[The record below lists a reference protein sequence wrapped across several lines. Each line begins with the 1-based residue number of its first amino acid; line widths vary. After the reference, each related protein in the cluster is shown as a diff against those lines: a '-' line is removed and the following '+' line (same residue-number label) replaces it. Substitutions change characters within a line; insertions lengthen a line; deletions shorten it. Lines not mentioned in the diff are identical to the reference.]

1 MAINMSELR
10 DKLQQFR
17 FKELFNDLGWD
28 RLSGRPLALEV
39 HGVTFYLTPV
49 AEKRGFQVFE
59 CISAEIPDHAT
70 RMKLER
76 ELARQAYEHLV
87 VFSDQGRTQQ
97 VWQWTRREPGK
108 QFALRTTRYA
118 KGTSG
123 DVLLQKLTALAV
135 SIAEEEAGLGL
146 TDVVHR
152 AKKAFDVE
160 KVTKRFYEQFQRE
173 HQSFFARVSG
183 LPEEARRWYT
193 SLMLNRLMFVYF
205 VQKKGFLD
213 GNPNYLR
220 DRLHK
225 VQALR
230 GKGKFHSFYRDF
242 LLALFHDG
250 LGSQQRPADPE
261 LRALLGT
268 IPYLNGGLFEIHPLE
283 AEHAQIQIPDEAFE
297 QVFAFFEQYQWH
309 LDDRPLREGNE
320 INPDVLGYIFEKYIN
335 QKQMGAYYTK
345 EDITEYIAKNTILP
359 HVLETTRQG
368 CRVAFEGQGSLWKL
382 LPQDPDRY
390 IYEAVR
396 RGADYPEEQ
405 LPEFVQ
411 KGMHDP
417 EARMF
422 DKRYNLG
429 QADLND
435 AEGNPLTLPTETW
448 REYITRRQRYHSL
461 KAKLSAGQ
469 VQNVA
474 DLITLNLNLRQFAQD
489 VLDSAEGADLVRAY
503 WKALTEIKILDPT
516 CGSGAFLFAALNILQ
531 PLYDSA
537 LDKMEALV
545 SEADAA
551 GSTQKYPDFRR
562 TLAEVSK
569 HPSERYYVLKS
580 IVVNNL
586 YGVDIMEEATEI
598 AKLRLFLKLMSQIEH
613 PGQLEPL
620 PDIDFNIRAGNAL
633 VGFATLKE
641 ISDSFSGRLDYGDFE
656 REITEKL
663 DDLEALFRQFR
674 LQQTTHGGPV
684 TPADK
689 QTLRQRLQ
697 ALEEELNRHLAAQY
711 GIDPKKPADYQ
722 KWKASHK
729 PFHWFVDFYGI
740 MKNGGFDAIIGNPPY
755 VEYAKVKQEYRLP
768 GHFLPFATNLYSAC
782 CYRSFNLRNNGGF
795 ISFIVPVSF
804 PSTDRMQPL
813 RRLLTAHTSVW
824 QISFSTRPSKL
835 FEGAEQRLTVYI
847 QAPSTACQ
855 LYSGGYLK
863 WSAEERKTLF
873 DTVSF
878 VEVKANQKRFDI
890 WPKIR
895 SREEVGILEKLDKMP
910 TIATTTILGEG
921 SLLFYKNTGLRYFNT
936 VTLRPPKCWI
946 NGHETSSSRETKLSV
961 LTKYQNELH
970 CILLSTSFFL
980 YYQAMSN
987 CRDLNPADIQ
997 MFPIPSAFES
1007 EELDTLSVEIET
1019 DYVSKGRIIRMNNKL
1034 TGLVELESLSPAKSK
1049 PIIDQIDRV
1058 LAQHYGFTPE
1068 ELDFIINYDIK
1079 YRMGRD
1085 ALDGD

>member
-1 MAINMSELR
+1 MASDISALR

-28 RLSGRPLALEV
+28 RLAGRPLTLEV
-39 HGVTFYLTPV
+39 NGSTFYFTPV

-87 VFSDQGRTQQ
+87 VFSDESRTQQ

-123 DVLLQKLTALAV
+123 DVLLQKLVALAV
-135 SIAEEEAGLGL
+135 SIEEEEAGLGL
-146 TDVVHR
+146 TDVVQR
-152 AKKAFDVE
+152 ARTAFDVE
-160 KVTKRFYEQFQRE
+160 RVTKRFYEQFQRE
-173 HQSFFARVSG
+173 HGAFFAQVSG

-220 DRLHK
+220 DRLQK

-230 GKGKFHSFYRDF
+230 GKGRFHSFYRDF
-242 LLALFHDG
+242 LLVLFHDG
-250 LGSQQRPADPE
+250 LGSQQRPTDPE
-261 LRALLGT
+261 LRALLGE

-283 AEHAQIQIPDEAFE
+283 TEHTGIQIPDEAFE

-309 LDDRPLREGNE
+309 LDDRPLRQGNE

-359 HVLETTRQG
+359 HILETTRQG

-382 LPQDPDRY
+382 LQQDPDRY
-390 IYEAVR
+390 IYQAVR
-396 RGADYPEEQ
+396 RGADHPEAQ

-411 KGMHDP
+411 KGMRDP

-429 QADLND
+429 QADLKD
-435 AEGNPLTLPTETW
+435 PEGRPLTLPTETW

-461 KAKLSAGQ
+461 KAKLSAGDRFDKLTTR
-469 VQNVA
+469 VQNTS
-474 DLITLNLNLRQFAQD
+474 DLITLNLNIRQFAQD
-489 VLDSAEGADLVRAY
+489 VLDSAEGADLVRSY
-503 WKALTEIKILDPT
+503 WKALSEIRVLDPT

-531 PLYDSA
+531 PLYESA

-562 TLAEVSK
+562 TLAEVAK

-613 PGQLEPL
+613 PGQIEPL

-656 REITEKL
+656 KEIVEKL
-663 DDLEALFRQFR
+663 DDVESLFKQFR
-674 LQQTTHGGPV
+674 LQQTTHGGAV

-697 ALEEELNRHLAAQY
+697 ALDEELNRHLAAQY

-722 KWKASHK
+722 KWKESHK

-740 MKNGGFDAIIGNPPY
+740 MSGGGFDVIIGNPPY
-755 VEYAKVKQEYRLP
+755 VEYSKVKKEYVVREYVAESC
-768 GHFLPFATNLYSAC
+768 GNLYSLVME
-782 CYRSFNLRNNGGF
+782 RSFNLSLGE
-795 ISFIVPVSF
+795 
-804 PSTDRMQPL
+804 D
-813 RRLLTAHTSVW
+813 LLTDLWKNATKRHR
-824 QISFSTRPSKL
+824 QRQG
-835 FEGAEQRLTVYI
+835 GAQ
-847 QAPSTACQ
+847 Q
-855 LYSGGYLK
+855 L
-863 WSAEERKTLF
+863 
-873 DTVSF
+873 
-878 VEVKANQKRFDI
+878 EVNFN
-890 WPKIR
+890 
-895 SREEVGILEKLDKMP
+895 VGL
-910 TIATTTILGEG
+910 
-921 SLLFYKNTGLRYFNT
+921 
-936 VTLRPPKCWI
+936 
-946 NGHETSSSRETKLSV
+946 
-961 LTKYQNELH
+961 
-970 CILLSTSFFL
+970 
-980 YYQAMSN
+980 
-987 CRDLNPADIQ
+987 
-997 MFPIPSAFES
+997 
-1007 EELDTLSVEIET
+1007 
-1019 DYVSKGRIIRMNNKL
+1019 
-1034 TGLVELESLSPAKSK
+1034 SK
-1049 PIIDQIDRV
+1049 PIIDEIDRV

-1079 YRMGRD
+1079 YRMGD
-1085 ALDGD
+1085 SLSEGDGS

>member
-1 MAINMSELR
+1 M
-10 DKLQQFR
+10 
-17 FKELFNDLGWD
+17 G
-28 RLSGRPLALEV
+28 
-39 HGVTFYLTPV
+39 
-49 AEKRGFQVFE
+49 
-59 CISAEIPDHAT
+59 
-70 RMKLER
+70 LER
-76 ELARQAYEHLV
+76 AGQAP
-87 VFSDQGRTQQ
+87 Q
-97 VWQWTRREPGK
+97 
-108 QFALRTTRYA
+108 A
-118 KGTSG
+118 
-123 DVLLQKLTALAV
+123 
-135 SIAEEEAGLGL
+135 
-146 TDVVHR
+146 
-152 AKKAFDVE
+152 
-160 KVTKRFYEQFQRE
+160 
-173 HQSFFARVSG
+173 FFARVSG

-213 GNPNYLR
+213 GNPDYLR

-230 GKGKFHSFYRDF
+230 GKGRFHSFYRDF
-242 LLALFHDG
+242 LLVLFHDG
-250 LGSQQRPADPE
+250 LGSQQRPTDPE
-261 LRALLGT
+261 MRALLGT

-474 DLITLNLNLRQFAQD
+474 DLITHNLNLRQFAQD
-489 VLDSAEGADLVRAY
+489 VLDSAEGADLVRSY
-503 WKALTEIKILDPT
+503 WKALSEIRVLDPT

-531 PLYDSA
+531 PLYESA

-545 SEADAA
+545 SEADVA

-562 TLAEVSK
+562 ALAEVSK

-633 VGFATLKE
+633 VGFATE
-641 ISDSFSGRLDYGDFE
+641 AELDKALSAQLDLYGTKDALL
-656 REITEKL
+656 EKL
-663 DDLEALFRQFR
+663 DDLEALSRQFR
-674 LQQTTHGGPV
+674 LQQTEHGGPV

-689 QTLRQRLQ
+689 QTLRHRLQ

-711 GIDPKKPADYQ
+711 GIDPKTTDYQ

-755 VEYAKVKQEYRLP
+755 VEYNAASFPYRLKDFATIGCNNLYTMVVEASRRILNDRGWCGMILPLSAFATKNMELFIDNFSMWFTTSWRSFYHFRPSMIFAGGKVANIPTCIFAATPVTAKERQQNFSTGVRKWTIEARDTLLETLTYTNVDLPKDEINTHYFPKIKSVIEKALFRKILGHQPISSYLVQDSDQKIYYRSAGGLYWKVFINFPWPHRTTSNKVKSLKINP
-768 GHFLPFATNLYSAC
+768 NILVATLNSSLFWWYYTMSFDT
-782 CYRSFNLRNNGGF
+782 FNLKDYALWGF
-795 ISFIVPVSF
+795 
-804 PSTDRMQPL
+804 
-813 RRLLTAHTSVW
+813 
-824 QISFSTRPSKL
+824 
-835 FEGAEQRLTVYI
+835 
-847 QAPSTACQ
+847 
-855 LYSGGYLK
+855 
-863 WSAEERKTLF
+863 
-873 DTVSF
+873 
-878 VEVKANQKRFDI
+878 RFN
-890 WPKIR
+890 
-895 SREEVGILEKLDKMP
+895 M
-910 TIATTTILGEG
+910 
-921 SLLFYKNTGLRYFNT
+921 
-936 VTLRPPKCWI
+936 
-946 NGHETSSSRETKLSV
+946 
-961 LTKYQNELH
+961 
-970 CILLSTSFFL
+970 
-980 YYQAMSN
+980 
-987 CRDLNPADIQ
+987 
-997 MFPIPSAFES
+997 PIPSIATQLNNECVLLMEDFKQNAEDLTRGQTGSYTIFARES
-1007 EELDTLSVEIET
+1007 KE
-1019 DYVSKGRIIRMNNKL
+1019 
-1034 TGLVELESLSPAKSK
+1034 
-1049 PIIDQIDRV
+1049 IIDRIDV
-1058 LAQHYGFTPE
+1058 TLAQHYGFTPE

-1085 ALDGD
+1085 ALDGEEG